1 MRATGWPRRS
11 RLDAICAVFIAGNLG
26 FMLAFPALIRLPF
39 FLTWIGLTVVYGFR
53 PWPWSATLA
62 VATTLSLAT
71 AGVIVADG
79 FGGDE
84 LWGKLVTIP
93 LLGTLFAAMAWH
105 AHRRES
111 AQKQAE
117 TVAATRASLLER
129 QRQFVYDASHELRTP
144 VTIARGHLELL
155 ERETRGAPELDVAL
169 DELDRIERIL
179 GRLLLLARAEQPD
192 FLVLSDID
200 IEGFLADIFM
210 RWSEVAERAWRFE
223 IDIVGTMRVDVEAV
237 RIAIDALLENAV
249 KYTEPRAGITLRAHA
264 VGGEIVVEVAD
275 EGSGVPEDA
284 LTSVF
289 ERFARADDARTRSHG
304 GVGLGLAIV
313 AAIVQAHGGR
323 CTVERRD
330 GQTVFALVL
339 PVGAGVEADPAA
351 VRVPA
356 GLAS

>member
-1 MRATGWPRRS
+1 MRATGWLRRN
-11 RLDAICAVFIAGNLG
+11 RLEAACAVFVVGNLG
-26 FMLAFPALIRLPF
+26 FMLAFPTFIRLPF
-39 FLTWIGLTVVYGFR
+39 FLTWIALTLVYGFR
-53 PWPWSATLA
+53 PWRWTATIAVAATLC
-62 VATTLSLAT
+62 LAT
-71 AGVIVADG
+71 VAVVVAGG
-79 FGGDE
+79 FEGDE

-93 LLGTLFAAMAWH
+93 LLATLFTAMAWH
-105 AHRRES
+105 AHRS
-111 AQKQAE
+111 DAAQRQAE
-117 TVAATRASLLER
+117 AVAETRASLLER

-155 ERETRGAPELDVAL
+155 ERETRHAAELDVAL

-179 GRLLLLARAEQPD
+179 GRLLLLARAEQSD
-192 FLVLSDID
+192 FLVFTDVD
-200 IEGFLADIFM
+200 IEGFLSDIFM

-223 IDIVGTMRVDVEAV
+223 IDVVGSMRVDVEAV
-237 RIAIDALLENAV
+237 RNAIDALLENAV

-284 LTSVF
+284 LSSIF

-304 GVGLGLAIV
+304 GVGLGLSIV
-313 AAIVQAHGGR
+313 AAIVRAHGGR
-323 CTVERRD
+323 CTVDRRD

-351 VRVPA
+351 MRVPA